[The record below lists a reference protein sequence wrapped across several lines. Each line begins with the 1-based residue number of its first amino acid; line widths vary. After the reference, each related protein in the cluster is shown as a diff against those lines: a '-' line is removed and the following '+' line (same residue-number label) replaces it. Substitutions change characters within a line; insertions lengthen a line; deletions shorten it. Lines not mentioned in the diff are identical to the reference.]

1 MQQLAGIDS
10 MSARMLEHTILTC
23 ARTNEIINM
32 RWTDIDM
39 DRVLWR
45 APRELMKMDRD
56 HSSRSPDL

>member
-1 MQQLAGIDS
+1 
-10 MSARMLEHTILTC
+10 MSARMLEHTVLTC

-39 DRVLWR
+39 DRALWR
-45 APRELMKMDRD
+45 VPRQLMKMDRD